1 MDFDDPII
9 WAAFSYGKN
18 RNAVDIGQGTTRTNS
33 HLDFA
38 ARFNSSL

>member
-1 MDFDDPII
+1 MDFDEPII
-9 WAAFSYGKN
+9 WAAFSYGKD
-18 RNAVDIGQGTTRTNS
+18 RNAVDIGQGAKRTNS